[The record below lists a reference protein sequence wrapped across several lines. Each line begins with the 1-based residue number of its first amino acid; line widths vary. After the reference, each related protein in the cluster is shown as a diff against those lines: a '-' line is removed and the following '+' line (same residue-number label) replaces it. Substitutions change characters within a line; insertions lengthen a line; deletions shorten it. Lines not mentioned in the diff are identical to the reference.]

1 MKGLCDDCSEGGG
14 MQTMHYRAC
23 LLFLLML
30 LTVFLPLSA
39 EELDSSSEQAQL
51 ADDATVSEESSTQPQ
66 YEDSTSSPDGSLES
80 DTPSDLEQSSPGDMG
95 VETPYQPSASEGL
108 LEGMAS
114 SDGSFS
120 ISYKPD
126 FSIGN
131 LSFQLDLRIQGKATF
146 DPFGLA
152 LDFSPWEMPQREEEE
167 LLKDYALKVAKHYGS
182 FIRSIQWGQRYE
194 SLYIRYGKLMGI
206 TLGDGAL
213 INGYFDFSVGYRE
226 SRPGLDI
233 MLDGNLLNIPNA
245 GFEFVSNDI
254 YEPTL
259 RAWRIY
265 ARPLYEYPQF
275 SLFSKL
281 EVGLSHANT
290 PLQGEDLEPLGR
302 EMISLD
308 FSLPVYERNF
318 LNLNVFADILLQLPD
333 VQNKQFG
340 SALRY
345 GLWGHTRS
353 FFVFNTSL
361 TIPTFGSYYSNYYT
375 SDFETREAEETE
387 KKLRLELGTLHLDGT
402 LGLNFTRQGVYL
414 SAHMVSNL
422 TDGDFHDY
430 SFVANARIDK
440 PFMHIVSLDLQYEK
454 LYPTNTGEGFFEGLK
469 TLRNVVLSST
479 TVIKVKP
486 YSFDI
491 GLRAHFDENAEPTY
505 SLDTLVKISIL

>member
-1 MKGLCDDCSEGGG
+1 MTGLCDDCSEGGG

-23 LLFLLML
+23 LLFLLVL

-39 EELDSSSEQAQL
+39 EEIDSSSDQVQTAN
-51 ADDATVSEESSTQPQ
+51 DATVSEEPSTQPQ
-66 YEDSTSSPDGSLES
+66 YEEIPSNPEGSLDS
-80 DTPSDLEQSSPGDMG
+80 DTPSDLDETSPGDSLSDS
-95 VETPYQPSASEGL
+95 PYQPSSSDSL

-131 LSFQLDLRIQGKATF
+131 LSFQLDLRIKGKATF
-146 DPFGLA
+146 DPFELT

-167 LLKDYALKVAKHYGS
+167 ILEDYALRVAKHYGS
-182 FIRSIQWGQRYE
+182 FIRSIQWGQRYD

-213 INGYFDFSVGYRE
+213 LNGYFDYSVGYLE
-226 SRPGLDI
+226 SQPGLDI
-233 MLDGNLLNIPNA
+233 MLDGKLLNIPNA
-245 GFEFVSNDI
+245 GFEFITNDL

-265 ARPLYEYPQF
+265 ARPLYEYSQF

-281 EVGLSHANT
+281 EVGLSHASS
-290 PLQGEDLEPLGR
+290 PVQEEDQVALGR
-302 EMISLD
+302 ELIALD
-308 FSLPVYERNF
+308 FSLPLYERVF
-318 LNLNVFADILLQLPD
+318 LNLDVFADILLQLPD

-361 TIPTFGSYYSNYYT
+361 TIPTFGSFYTNYYS
-375 SDFETREAEETE
+375 SDFETRDAAETE
-387 KKLRLELGTLHLDGT
+387 KLRLEIGSIHIDGM
-402 LGLNFTRQGVYL
+402 LGLNFTRQGLYL
-414 SAHMVSNL
+414 SAHMKSNL
-422 TDGDFHDY
+422 TDKNFHDY
-430 SFVANARIDK
+430 SFVANARVDK

-454 LYPTNTGEGFFEGLK
+454 LYPTSTGEGFFEGLK

-505 SLDTLVKISIL
+505 SVDTLVKISIL

>member
-1 MKGLCDDCSEGGG
+1 MTGLCDDCSEGGG
-14 MQTMHYRAC
+14 MQRMHYRAC
-23 LLFLLML
+23 LLFFLVL

-39 EELDSSSEQAQL
+39 EDMDSSSEQVQL
-51 ADDATVSEESSTQPQ
+51 TDNSTVSEEPSPQ
-66 YEDSTSSPDGSLES
+66 QQSGESPSNPEGSLES
-80 DTPSDLEQSSPGDMG
+80 DTSPDPDQSSPDGTLT
-95 VETPYQPSASEGL
+95 ETPYLPSTSDSL

-120 ISYKPD
+120 IAYKPD

-131 LSFQLDLRIQGKATF
+131 LSFQLDLKIQGKATF
-146 DPFGLA
+146 DPFDLM
-152 LDFSPWEMPQREEEE
+152 LDFSPWEMPEREEDEIFE
-167 LLKDYALKVAKHYGS
+167 NYALRVAKHYGS
-182 FIRSIQWGQRYE
+182 FIRSIQWGQRYD

-213 INGYFDFSVGYRE
+213 LNSYFDYSVGYRE
-226 SRPGLDI
+226 SQPGLDI
-233 MLDGNLLNIPNA
+233 MLDGNLLGIPNA
-245 GFEFVSNDI
+245 GFEFVTNDL

-265 ARPLYEYPQF
+265 ARPLYEYPQL
-275 SLFSKL
+275 SLFSDL
-281 EVGLSHANT
+281 EVGLSHASS
-290 PLQGEDLEPLGR
+290 PRQGEDDEPFGR

-308 FSLPVYERNF
+308 FSLPVYERDF
-318 LNLNVFADILLQLPD
+318 LNLHVFTDVLLQLPD

-361 TIPTFGSYYSNYYT
+361 TIPTFGSYYTNYYS
-375 SDFETREAEETE
+375 SDFETRESDETE
-387 KKLRLELGTLHLDGT
+387 KLRLELGTLHFDGT
-402 LGLNFTRQGVYL
+402 LGLNFTRQGLYL
-414 SAHMVSNL
+414 SAHMESNL
-422 TDGDFHDY
+422 TDNDFHDY
-430 SFVANARIDK
+430 SFIANARIDK
-440 PFMHIVSLDLQYEK
+440 PFMYIVSLDLQYEK
-454 LYPTNTGEGFFEGLK
+454 LYPTSTGEGFFEGLK

>member
-1 MKGLCDDCSEGGG
+1 
-14 MQTMHYRAC
+14 MQTMLCRAC
-23 LLFLLML
+23 LLFFLVL
-30 LTVFLPLSA
+30 LTVLLPLSA
-39 EELDSSSEQAQL
+39 EELSSSAQQVQIMN
-51 ADDATVSEESSTQPQ
+51 DATATEESSTLPQ
-66 YEDSTSSPDGSLES
+66 NEESTGSPDGLLDSS
-80 DTPSDLEQSSPGDMG
+80 TPSDLEQTTPGD
-95 VETPYQPSASEGL
+95 TTYYPPSTSDSL
-108 LEGMAS
+108 LEGVAS

-126 FSIGN
+126 FSVGN
-131 LSFQLDLRIQGKATF
+131 LSLQLDLKIKGKATF
-146 DPFGLA
+146 DPFNLT
-152 LDFSPWEMPQREEEE
+152 LDFSPWEIPQREDEENFE
-167 LLKDYALKVAKHYGS
+167 DYALRIARYYGS

-213 INGYFDFSVGYRE
+213 LNGYFDYSIGYRE
-226 SRPGLDI
+226 SRPGLDV
-233 MLDGNLLNIPNA
+233 MLDGTLLNIPNA
-245 GFEFVSNDI
+245 GFEFVTNDL

-265 ARPLYEYPQF
+265 AHPLYEYPQL

-281 EVGLSHANT
+281 EVGLSHASSPYQEEN
-290 PLQGEDLEPLGR
+290 QAPLGK

-308 FSLPVYERNF
+308 FSLPLYESNF
-318 LNLNVFADILLQLPD
+318 LSLDVFTDFLLQFPD
-333 VQNKQFG
+333 TQNKQFG

-361 TIPTFGSYYSNYYT
+361 TIPTFGSFYTNYYS
-375 SDFETREAEETE
+375 SDFETREPEETE
-387 KKLRLELGTLHLDGT
+387 KLRLELGTIHLDGMM
-402 LGLNFTRQGVYL
+402 GLNITRRGLYL
-414 SAHMVSNL
+414 STHMESNL
-422 TDGDFHDY
+422 TNGDFHDY

-440 PFMHIVSLDLQYEK
+440 PFMYIVSLDLQYEK
-454 LYPTNTGEGFFEGLK
+454 LYPMNTEEGFFEGLK

-491 GLRAHFDENAEPTY
+491 GLRVHFDENAEPTY